1 MAAFDEIQSYLARR
15 IFLSYKN
22 KREKGSWIFI
32 FARNRL
38 EFRPTHGFSISKLE
52 LKHCA

>member
-22 KREKGSWIFI
+22 KEKKGVEDSFSPEIGWN
-32 FARNRL
+32 FAPL
-38 EFRPTHGFSISKLE
+38 TGFPFQNWS
-52 LKHCA
+52 